1 MQADIVRKDIKDGF
15 DESNP
20 YTRKIKSI

>member
-1 MQADIVRKDIKDGF
+1 GLIYQALHIFGF

-20 YTRKIKSI
+20 YVAAAFS